1 MFAEKFKLNRRRYAK
16 FVRKVESGRV
26 YAVSVRLKLV
36 FYLMRR
42 FSASCLN
49 NRIICALSDKEYIH
63 YTQKRRV
70 FSVFLI
76 VKKYLVC

>member
-42 FSASCLN
+42 FSASYLK

-63 YTQKRRV
+63 YAQKRRV

>member
-42 FSASCLN
+42 FSASYLKK
-49 NRIICALSDKEYIH
+49 IAL
-63 YTQKRRV
+63 
-70 FSVFLI
+70 
-76 VKKYLVC
+76 